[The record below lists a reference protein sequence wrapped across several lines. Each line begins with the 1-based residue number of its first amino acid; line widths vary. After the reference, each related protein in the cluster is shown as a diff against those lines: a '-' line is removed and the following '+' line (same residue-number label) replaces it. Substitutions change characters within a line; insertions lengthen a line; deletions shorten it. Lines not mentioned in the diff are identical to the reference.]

1 MSNTVGKGE
10 RTSGRKNDGED
21 VGERGRKGLE
31 RVSEDTGGQLQDG
44 VAACG
49 R

>member
-1 MSNTVGKGE
+1 ME
-10 RTSGRKNDGED
+10 RMWERER
-21 VGERGRKGLE
+21 ERGRKGME